1 MYSTQKTYI
10 TSLMKWWY
18 RVSAPSDVAGSA
30 SFSARERVRR
40 GRFASLLIFCI
51 ILGTSATLPQIG
63 SIPWATPG
71 ILLGLCFA
79 LIAIPFNRR
88 GNVSISA
95 VLLIIAV
102 DISLIWIVVGQKN
115 GLDPLFLPIFDVFIL
130 AELVAVSLLRPST
143 VFVIAILHCL
153 FFIADTNFQTH
164 SMMWMQMVNMQHI
177 PLYSLLVWPII
188 LQFTVALV
196 SYLLVRNVETA
207 LQRADRAELIAAL
220 EQRELLR
227 QQEEITQKQQLE
239 AGIQSILK
247 THVRIANGDLEAR
260 APLTQ
265 DNILWQVGM
274 ALNNLLARFQ
284 HTAYAEQ
291 TLQQTAKE
299 SAQLRLSVRRW
310 YSGQKWYTF
319 TPTNTPIAPLAND
332 VMYVLSKTPPPL
344 LPNSNAH
351 EVQSLEINVK

>member
-1 MYSTQKTYI
+1 MNILNSSFTI
-10 TSLMKWWY
+10 SLVKWWY
-18 RVSAPSDVAGSA
+18 RISAPVDALTTA

-40 GRFASLLIFCI
+40 GRFASLLILCV
-51 ILGTSATLPQIG
+51 ILGTLATLPLIG

-71 ILLGLCFA
+71 IILGLCFA
-79 LIAIPFNRR
+79 LIAIPLNQR
-88 GNVSISA
+88 GNVSYAAI
-95 VLLIIAV
+95 LLIVAL
-102 DISLIWIVVGQKN
+102 DISLVWIVVGQKN

-130 AELVAVSLLRPST
+130 SELVAVSLLPPAT
-143 VFVIAILHCL
+143 VFLVAALHCI
-153 FFIADTNFQTH
+153 FFIADINLQKH
-164 SMMWMQMVNMQHI
+164 SMMWMQMINMQNI
-177 PLYSLLVWPII
+177 PLYSLLIWPII

-220 EQRELLR
+220 EQRELQR
-227 QQEEITQKQQLE
+227 QQEEIERKQQLE

-260 APLTQ
+260 TPLTQ

-284 HTAYAEQ
+284 HTAYAEY

-299 SAQLRLSVRRW
+299 SAQLRLSLRRW
-310 YSGQKWYTF
+310 YSGQRWHHF
-319 TPTNTPIAPLAND
+319 TPSNTPIAPLAND

-344 LPNSNAH
+344 LVERTSH
-351 EVQSLEINVK
+351 EEHSVEANG